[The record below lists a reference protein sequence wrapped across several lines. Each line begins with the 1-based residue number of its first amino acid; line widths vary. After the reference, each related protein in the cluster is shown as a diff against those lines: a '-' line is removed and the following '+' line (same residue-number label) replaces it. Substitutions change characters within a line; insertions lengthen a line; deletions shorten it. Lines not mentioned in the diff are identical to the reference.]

1 MPIDPS
7 SSSASLASESP
18 AARQALSVLE
28 ILPRLEVGGTA
39 RSAIDLSM
47 ALVRAGGRALIVS
60 EGGRL
65 LPEVLRGGITHETL
79 RVDSESPWLMLK
91 LAWHLGRLAG
101 RDGIDIF
108 HARSAPAAWATVKAQ
123 RFAKLPVIVTLHDCD
138 MPTRRIH
145 HWYADAL
152 RHADHVIAVS
162 DFVAAEA
169 RNVLGIANDRL
180 TVIPHGIN
188 LARFNPGAINADRL
202 IKHAQKL
209 LLPDGVPLIIMP
221 ASLLPEKGHALLI
234 EALALLGAR
243 PFYCLMLGDDS
254 QNDTYRQEIEELIV
268 AKNLE
273 GKVRFG
279 GFCDDMPALYML
291 ADLVVIPSLEPEAFA
306 LAAAEAQAM
315 GRPVVAADHGSAPEI
330 VRAPE
335 AGWLFKPRDAAA
347 LSTAI
352 AEGLSLGPAK
362 RERIALAARA
372 HIERH
377 FTLETMCRRTFE
389 VYARVLAAGQAET
402 RRSA

>member
-1 MPIDPS
+1 M
-7 SSSASLASESP
+7 
-18 AARQALSVLE
+18 LE

-39 RSAIDLSM
+39 RGAIDLSM
-47 ALVRAGGRALIVS
+47 ALVRAGGRVLIAS

-79 RVDSESPWLMLK
+79 RVDSDSPWLMLK
-91 LAWHLGRLAG
+91 LAWQLSRLAS
-101 RDGIDIF
+101 REGINIF
-108 HARSAPAAWATVKAQ
+108 HARSAPAAWAATKAQ
-123 RFAKLPVIVTLHDCD
+123 RFAKLPIVATLHDCFE
-138 MPTRRIH
+138 PTRRVH

-152 RHADHVIAVS
+152 RNADHVIAVS
-162 DFVAAEA
+162 DFVAAHA
-169 RNVLGIANDRL
+169 RNILGLAGDRL
-180 TVIPHGIN
+180 TVIPRGVN

-234 EALALLGAR
+234 EALALLGPR

-279 GFCDDMPALYML
+279 GFCDDMPAVYML

-315 GRPVVAADHGSAPEI
+315 GRPVAAANHGSALQI
-330 VRAPE
+330 VHAPE
-335 AGWLFKPRDAAA
+335 TGWLVTPGDAAA
-347 LSTAI
+347 LSAAI

-377 FTLETMCRRTFE
+377 FTLEAMCQRTFE
-389 VYARVLAAGQAET
+389 VYARVLAAAAADPAED

>member
-1 MPIDPS
+1 M
-7 SSSASLASESP
+7 
-18 AARQALSVLE
+18 LE

-39 RSAIDLSM
+39 RGAIDLSM
-47 ALVRAGGRALIVS
+47 ALVRAGGRVLIAS

-79 RVDSESPWLMLK
+79 RVDSDSPWLMLK
-91 LAWHLGRLAG
+91 LAWQLSRLASREG
-101 RDGIDIF
+101 SNIF
-108 HARSAPAAWATVKAQ
+108 HARSAPAAWAATKAQ
-123 RFAKLPVIVTLHDCD
+123 RFAKLPIVATLHDCFE
-138 MPTRRIH
+138 PTRRVH

-152 RHADHVIAVS
+152 RNADHVIAVS
-162 DFVAAEA
+162 DFVAAHA
-169 RNVLGIANDRL
+169 RNVLGLAGDRL
-180 TVIPHGIN
+180 TVIPRGVN

-221 ASLLPEKGHALLI
+221 AALLPEKGHALLI
-234 EALALLGAR
+234 EALALLGPR

-279 GFCDDMPALYML
+279 GFCDDMPAVYML

-306 LAAAEAQAM
+306 LAAAEALAM
-315 GRPVVAADHGSAPEI
+315 GRPVAAANHGSALQI

-335 AGWLFKPRDAAA
+335 TGWLVTPGDAAA
-347 LSTAI
+347 LSAAI

-377 FTLETMCRRTFE
+377 FTLEAMCQRTFE
-389 VYARVLAAGQAET
+389 VYARVLAAAATGPAED

>member
-1 MPIDPS
+1 M
-7 SSSASLASESP
+7 
-18 AARQALSVLE
+18 LE

-39 RSAIDLSM
+39 RGAIDLSM
-47 ALVRAGGRALIVS
+47 ALVRAGGRVLIAS

-79 RVDSESPWLMLK
+79 RVDSDSPWLMLK
-91 LAWHLGRLAG
+91 LAWQLSRLAS
-101 RDGIDIF
+101 REGINIF
-108 HARSAPAAWATVKAQ
+108 HARSAPAAWAATKAQ
-123 RFAKLPVIVTLHDCD
+123 RFAKLPIVATLHDCFE
-138 MPTRRIH
+138 PTRRVH

-152 RHADHVIAVS
+152 RNADHVIAVS
-162 DFVAAEA
+162 DFVAAHA
-169 RNVLGIANDRL
+169 RNVLGLAGDRL
-180 TVIPHGIN
+180 TVIPRGVN

-221 ASLLPEKGHALLI
+221 AALLPEKGHALLI
-234 EALALLGAR
+234 EALALLGPR

-268 AKNLE
+268 ARNLE

-279 GFCDDMPALYML
+279 GFCDDMPAVYML

-306 LAAAEAQAM
+306 LAAAEALAM
-315 GRPVVAADHGSAPEI
+315 GRPVAAANHGSALQI

-335 AGWLFKPRDAAA
+335 TGWLVTPGDAAA
-347 LSTAI
+347 LSAAI

-377 FTLETMCRRTFE
+377 FTLEAMCRRTFE
-389 VYARVLAAGQAET
+389 VYARVLAAAATGPAED